1 MYIVTMNKWVELL
14 LGLILINV
22 AVLVGWY
29 SPQWGDFWN
38 FKHAAW
44 EFLKGGAIWFVV
56 MIGLLFIMLGIS
68 DLKD

>member
-1 MYIVTMNKWVELL
+1 MNRWLEIL
-14 LGLILINV
+14 LGLILING
-22 AVLVGWY
+22 AILVSWY
-29 SPQWGDFWN
+29 SSDWGSFWN

-44 EFLKGGAIWFVV
+44 EFLKGGAVWFVL